1 MKSLNGIFKAIFEI
15 GKWLSKMMYLHLLWV
30 IFSLMGLV
38 VFGVMPATTAM
49 FTVIRK
55 WMEDDND
62 IPVFQTFLASYKT
75 HFLKSNALGT
85 FLVAIGIFLYI
96 DMKISKQLVQSFYLH
111 IILHIIGFLYLIT
124 LLYFFPVFVRYKLKY
139 SQNFKQSFYIALA
152 RPFETIAMII
162 SLILL
167 YYLFNFLPILLIFV
181 GSSLIAYSLMWFASQ
196 AFKQIEGKKAT

>member
-111 IILHIIGFLYLIT
+111 IILLIIGFLYLIT

-152 RPFETIAMII
+152 RPGV
-162 SLILL
+162 S
-167 YYLFNFLPILLIFV
+167 IF
-181 GSSLIAYSLMWFASQ
+181 MC
-196 AFKQIEGKKAT
+196 K

>member
-111 IILHIIGFLYLIT
+111 IIL
-124 LLYFFPVFVRYKLKY
+124 
-139 SQNFKQSFYIALA
+139 
-152 RPFETIAMII
+152 
-162 SLILL
+162 
-167 YYLFNFLPILLIFV
+167 
-181 GSSLIAYSLMWFASQ
+181 
-196 AFKQIEGKKAT
+196 

>member
-111 IILHIIGFLYLIT
+111 IILLIIGFLYLIT

-167 YYLFNFLPILLIFV
+167 YYLFSFLPILLIFV